1 MVGYV
6 YGRTNPTTGGLL
18 QLWLLKRLAQVVTFQ
33 PILLGL
39 ILLTRR
45 LFVEGGVL
53 IGVGVAGIVLVEL
66 YVAWKSRLPGR
77 KSLNAVTLNALQKFE
92 DRAKVPGAP
101 ESEGASLV
109 SGPRVR
115 RGSMASVLDMMS
127 LTLAVMP
134 TPEQIRG
141 AVPLG
146 TLPKVSLHPFS
157 LVLRLDNQI

>member
-1 MVGYV
+1 M
-6 YGRTNPTTGGLL
+6 
-18 QLWLLKRLAQVVTFQ
+18 WLLKRLAEVVTFQ

-53 IGVGVAGIVLVEL
+53 IGVGGACIVLVEL
-66 YVAWKSRLPGR
+66 YTAWKIRLPGR
-77 KSLNAVTLNALQKFE
+77 KSLNAVTLNALQTFE
-92 DRAKVPGAP
+92 ERAHQGDVGAP
-101 ESEGASLV
+101 DSEGASLV
-109 SGPRVR
+109 SPPRIR

-127 LTLAVMP
+127 MTLAVMP

-146 TLPKVSLHPFS
+146 ACLIFFN
-157 LVLRLDNQI
+157 LRSRQ